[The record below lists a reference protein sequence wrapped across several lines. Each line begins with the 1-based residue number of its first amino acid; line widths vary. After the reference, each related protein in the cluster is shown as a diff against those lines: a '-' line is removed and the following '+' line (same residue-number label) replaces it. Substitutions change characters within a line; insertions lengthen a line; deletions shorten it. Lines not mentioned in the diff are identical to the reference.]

1 MMRDVNDGEAAAAAT
16 NPFLMSAELPR
27 SVPPPPATSP
37 GSPVF
42 AAAPAASA
50 SPTFTPV
57 SLAAP
62 ITSPARAG
70 ASNVPPPSP
79 VVASVTPAAA
89 ASSAGAAL
97 FSGGMRSDGKAPE
110 SFLQLFSKG

>member
-62 ITSPARAG
+62 ITSPRAG